1 MRSRFAPSPSGRMHL
16 GNAWAALACWLACR
30 SAGGTM
36 LLRIE
41 DIDQARSRQ
50 EFIELIPKDL
60 AWLGLTWDE
69 GPVKGGVFGP
79 YVQSERLARYDEVLT
94 ELAEQK
100 VIYPCYCTRKELQE
114 AARIRR
120 NAGPVYPGFCRNLT
134 PEQCLERENSGR
146 HPSLRVSFP
155 PGKVT
160 FDDLVLGPIT
170 LHTSELGGDFPV
182 RRTDGIHA
190 YQLAVAVDDAD
201 MQVTQVIRGA
211 DILDSTPRQ
220 LRLFELLGAT
230 PPDYGHVP
238 LLVDNTGRK
247 LSKSHKD
254 LELAAL
260 RERGGRPEVVI
271 GYLAFKSGL
280 IDRYRPM
287 QAGELLPGFSLT
299 RLNRPPIVVEPDT
312 EAELIRLSGE
322 R

>member
-30 SAGGTM
+30 SLGGTM

-60 AWLGLTWDE
+60 AWLGLDWDE
-69 GPVKGGVFGP
+69 GPVKGGAFGP
-79 YVQSERLARYDEVLT
+79 YEQSGRLARYDEVLA

-100 VIYPCYCTRKELQE
+100 LIYPCYCTRKELQE

-146 HPSLRVSFP
+146 RPSLRVSFP
-155 PGKVT
+155 PGEVT
-160 FDDLVLGPIT
+160 FNDLVLGPIT

-182 RRTDGIHA
+182 RRSDGVHA

-238 LLVDNTGRK
+238 LLVDHTGRK

-260 RERGGRPEVVI
+260 RERGVRPEVVI
-271 GYLAFKSGL
+271 GYLTYKSGL

-287 QAGELLPGFSLT
+287 HAGELLPGFSLA
-299 RLNRPPIVVEPDT
+299 RLNRAPIEIEPD
-312 EAELIRLSGE
+312 AETVLSRLSGK